1 MKSLIA
7 AAIPLLTLAA
17 CATAPQSAAPTATVV
32 TSMSDTHI
40 YKTNDADI
48 HEDLVVNAP
57 PVQTLI
63 ALKDA
68 YTALGIEMKYSNP
81 ATSELGNLNFV
92 KMHSIDGK
100 PMSTY
105 LNCGHTPYGL
115 AADSYRIQMSMVSM
129 VIRDSASGGSRI
141 QTRLQAKGS
150 DPGVSTE
157 PRDCQSL
164 GTLEAR
170 LHKLVKTELAM

>member
-1 MKSLIA
+1 MRSMLA
-7 AAIPLLTLAA
+7 ASVTILAITA
-17 CATAPQSAAPTATVV
+17 CATGQQSAAPSNTAV
-32 TSMSDTHI
+32 TGMSDTHVM
-40 YKTNDADI
+40 KTTDADL
-48 HEDLVVNAP
+48 HEDLVVDEP

-68 YTALGIEMKYSNP
+68 YAALGIEMKYSNP
-81 ATSELGNLNFV
+81 STSELGNLNFV
-92 KMHSIDGK
+92 KMHNIDGR

-115 AADSYRIQMSMVSM
+115 AADAYRITMSMVSM
-129 VIRDSASGGSRI
+129 VVRDGSNGSRI
-141 QTRLQAKGS
+141 QTRLSARAS

-170 LHKLVKTELAM
+170 LHQIVKTKLAM

>member
-1 MKSLIA
+1 MRSM
-7 AAIPLLTLAA
+7 LTAHLTIFALAA
-17 CATAPQSAAPTATVV
+17 CATGQRSAVPPASAV
-32 TSMSDTHI
+32 TGISDTHVMKAI
-40 YKTNDADI
+40 GADL
-48 HEDLVVNAP
+48 HEDLVVDEP

-68 YTALGIEMKYSNP
+68 YAALGIQMKYSNP
-81 ATSELGNLNFV
+81 ATSELGNLNFT
-92 KMHSIDGK
+92 KMHSIAGQ

-115 AADSYRIQMSMVSM
+115 AADAYRIMMSMVSM
-129 VIRDSASGGSRI
+129 VSREGTSGSRI
-141 QTRLQAKGS
+141 QTRLQAKAS

-170 LHKLVKTELAM
+170 LHQLVKTKLAM